1 MAFNKKLLDVLACPV
16 CKGKL
21 KYHDESNQLVCTF
34 DRLLYPINDDIPVL
48 LENEATHVSS
58 EAIDDLGLAK

>member
-48 LENEATHVSS
+48 LEKSNTR
-58 EAIDDLGLAK
+58 LRKQ